1 MLGAFA
7 SFLIVVNWHWP
18 YWAAY
23 LLIPWAIGL
32 IAAAM
37 ESAILRPL
45 RRADMFTVVIATVFL
60 GIAISEGFRLTYNTE
75 LLAVP
80 SLFAG
85 PPLIVA
91 GVLITRDT
99 LWVIAGALA
108 AALACIAL
116 FSYGRV
122 GRGMR
127 AMAANIRG
135 AQLCGY
141 SIDRV
146 YMLAWFLGGGLAGL
160 TGVLIAPVTGVSIDL
175 SIAIITAGFV
185 AGVIAAAPDCDAVYL
200 PCPQWQAAQV
210 VDELEREWRTIRGE
224 LDSVLARRNEI
235 TNVQGIIAGAAS
247 ITRDAGWKIFVLVAQ
262 GVRSP
267 PNIALCP
274 QTWRLVP
281 KIPGLRTAMF
291 SIFEPGKR
299 LPPHRGSYNGVLRLH
314 LGLLVPEPPTSLG
327 IRIGSELRHWR
338 EGAVLIFDD
347 SQEHEA
353 WNETNRPRVVLFVDF
368 LKPLK
373 FPADLLNRLLLG
385 IALFTPYVREGRDN
399 LRRWEKQFHDR

>member
-1 MLGAFA
+1 MAPRLAPGSARDMPKLEHVLMQFD
-7 SFLIVVNWHWP
+7 V
-18 YWAAY
+18 
-23 LLIPWAIGL
+23 
-32 IAAAM
+32 IAAHMPEVQANFM
-37 ESAILRPL
+37 FDNDADAGEEPIALTREFIRLRPRICPVISYPMAYGGTLL
-45 RRADMFTVVIATVFL
+45 RETWQSPPMYASCTHSCRCCVRIPRLPVPPTTRMRACRHIAT
-60 GIAISEGFRLTYNTE
+60 ICS
-75 LLAVP
+75 
-80 SLFAG
+80 
-85 PPLIVA
+85 
-91 GVLITRDT
+91 
-99 LWVIAGALA
+99 
-108 AALACIAL
+108 AL
-116 FSYGRV
+116 FSA
-122 GRGMR
+122 GMPHCWPSRCGISYALMTDAGIGAR
-127 AMAANIRG
+127 AFLAA
-135 AQLCGY
+135 
-141 SIDRV
+141 
-146 YMLAWFLGGGLAGL
+146 
-160 TGVLIAPVTGVSIDL
+160 
-175 SIAIITAGFV
+175 ITAAARLNRRCARLGAPFV
-185 AGVIAAAPDCDAVYL
+185 YDNSSFP
-200 PCPQWQAAQV
+200 W

-224 LDSVLARRNEI
+224 RDSVLPRRNEI

-247 ITRDAGWKIFVLVAQ
+247 ITRDASWKIFVLVAQ

-274 QTWRLVP
+274 QTWRLVR

-368 LKPLK
+368 LKPFK

-385 IALFTPYVREGRDN
+385 IALFTPMSERDVTTCAAGRSSSTTVSIQDQTQCSS
-399 LRRWEKQFHDR
+399 WPG